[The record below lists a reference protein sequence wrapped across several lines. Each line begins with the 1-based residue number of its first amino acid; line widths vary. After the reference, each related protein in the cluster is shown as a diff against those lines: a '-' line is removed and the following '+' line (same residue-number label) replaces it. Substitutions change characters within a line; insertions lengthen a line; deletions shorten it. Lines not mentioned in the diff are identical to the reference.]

1 MAKSGR
7 RAYDPQFR
15 ERILELVR
23 AGQSVKKLAREYQV
37 HHQTIYGWKKQA
49 GIDAGETAGLTT
61 DEKKE
66 LSRLRRENAILR
78 EERDILRKAAAWFA
92 REAVPGPKKPSD
104 L

>member
-1 MAKSGR
+1 MPKNG

-23 AGQSVKKLAREYQV
+23 SGKSVKKLAREYQV

-49 GIDAGETAGLTT
+49 GIDAGEVPGLTT

-66 LSRLRRENAILR
+66 LSRLRREVDVLR
-78 EERDILRKAAAWFA
+78 EERDILKKAAAWFA
-92 REAVPGPKKPSD
+92 QEAVPTPKKRSD
-104 L
+104 S